1 MSDTNKSFIKCVS
14 IFINILLYGMCAIY
28 LIDAILQKDLTKI
41 ITILCVLILWTIVM
55 LVVAHKVKNEENEEE
70 TSNICDEE
78 FNKDTFITTYA
89 INDFD
94 NFAENNNKKDD
105 VEKPL
110 L

>member
-1 MSDTNKSFIKCVS
+1 MSDTHKNIVKYIS

-28 LIDAILQKDLTKI
+28 LIDAILQKDLTRI
-41 ITILCVLILWTIVM
+41 ITIISILILWTVVM

-89 INDFD
+89 INDF
-94 NFAENNNKKDD
+94 NNSAENNSIKDD
-105 VEKPL
+105 IEKPL